1 MGKTDKKIAFLI
13 NPASGNAAVKK
24 KGKEMA
30 TAVKGMQGYSL
41 YETKSPEELIELTGE
56 LAKKNYRA
64 VFACGGDGTLNLVSS
79 QLTGTE
85 TALGIIPLGSG
96 NGYARHHHISLK
108 WEEALKAAE
117 NPVVSMRDTALFN
130 GYHFLNIAG
139 VGYTAKISHEFK
151 REEHRGLRGYIK
163 TVFKNLKMDA
173 FDTRITNE
181 NGQWAGKAWM
191 VDFCNGSQW
200 GNNFRV
206 DPAARDDDGAI
217 SAVIFR
223 KTNTIKIPAIGFRLA
238 AGSIDKSSDV
248 YRISGSKFVMEFAGK
263 RPLHLDGEAA
273 AIIENIAEIEVVP
286 RSLIVWTPG

>member
-1 MGKTDKKIAFLI
+1 MGNTDKKIAFLI
-13 NPASGNAAVKK
+13 NPASGNAKVRK
-24 KGKEMA
+24 KGLEMA
-30 TAVKGMQGYSL
+30 NAIKNMPGFSL
-41 YETKSPEELIELTGE
+41 YETKSAAELVELTKD
-56 LAKKNYRA
+56 LAQKNYKA

-79 QLTGTE
+79 QLIGTE
-85 TALGIIPLGSG
+85 TGMGIIPLGSG

-108 WEEALKAAE
+108 WQEALKAAE
-117 NPVVSMRDTALFN
+117 NPRISIRDTAMFN

-151 REEHRGLRGYIK
+151 REEHRGLKGYVK

-173 FDTRITNE
+173 FNTRVTNE
-181 NGQWAGKAWM
+181 NGHWEGKVWM

-206 DPAARDDDGAI
+206 DPAARDDDGAL

-223 KTNTIKIPAIGFRLA
+223 KANPLKIPAIGFHLA
-238 AGSIDKSSDV
+238 NGSINRSPDV
-248 YRISGSKFVMEFAGK
+248 YCISGSKFIMQFEGK

-273 AIIENIAEIEVVP
+273 GIIENIAEIEVLP
-286 RSLIVWTPG
+286 KSLIVWTPG

>member
-1 MGKTDKKIAFLI
+1 MRKTDKKIAFLI
-13 NPASGNAAVKK
+13 NPLAGNTVVRKRGREMALAVKS
-24 KGKEMA
+24 MA
-30 TAVKGMQGYSL
+30 GFSL

-56 LAKKNYRA
+56 LAQKNYRA

-85 TALGIIPLGSG
+85 TAMGIIPLGSG

-108 WEEALKAAE
+108 WQEAIKVAE
-117 NPVVSMRDTALFN
+117 NPIISVRDTALFN

-139 VGYTAKISHEFK
+139 VGYAAKISHAFK
-151 REEHRGLRGYIK
+151 REEHRGLRGYVK

-173 FDTRITNE
+173 FNTRITNE
-181 NGQWAGKAWM
+181 YGQWEGKAWM

-206 DPAARDDDGAI
+206 DPNARDDDGTI

-223 KTNTIKIPAIGFRLA
+223 KANPVKIPAIGFRLA
-238 AGSIDKSSDV
+238 TGSINRSSDV
-248 YRISGSKFVMEFAGK
+248 YRISGSKFIMEFEGK

-273 AIIENIAEIEVVP
+273 GIIENSAVIEVIP
-286 RSLIVWTPG
+286 KSLIVWTQG